1 MSKPNNRDRRWYQ
14 YRIIQLEEDNQRL
27 RGLLREINQTVKICP
42 ICGAERW
49 YWDISGADKKVRR
62 GSKIAH
68 HDYCE
73 LAKELSDET

>member
-1 MSKPNNRDRRWYQ
+1 MTLNEWANEITFLGESLAKCQ
-14 YRIIQLEEDNQRL
+14 KENQRL

-49 YWDISGADKKVRR
+49 YWDISGVDKKVRR

-68 HDYCE
+68 HDDCE
-73 LAKELSDET
+73 LAKELSDA